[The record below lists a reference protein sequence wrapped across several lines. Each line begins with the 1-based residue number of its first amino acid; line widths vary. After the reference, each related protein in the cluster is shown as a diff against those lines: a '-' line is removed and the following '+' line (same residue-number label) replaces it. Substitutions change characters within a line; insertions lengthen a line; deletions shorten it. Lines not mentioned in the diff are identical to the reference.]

1 MLTNFYRKFAFQL
14 TFIGLIISLSFFI
27 VSAIG
32 IFLIDLDFFK
42 NNEIL
47 QDFFNSIGAWNYWL
61 FMVAITFAVGCGWI
75 FADLMLKLSKFNK
88 LINTTSKATFV
99 RNQEE
104 IENLAW
110 KLGPKYM
117 NIVDDRKHKF
127 RIRN

>member
-1 MLTNFYRKFAFQL
+1 VLTNFYRKFAFQI
-14 TFIGLIISLSFFI
+14 TFIGFIISLIFFI

-75 FADLMLKLSKFNK
+75 FADLMLKRSKFNK

>member
-1 MLTNFYRKFAFQL
+1 MLTNFYRKFTFQI
-14 TFIGLIISLSFFI
+14 TFIGFIISLIFFI

-75 FADLMLKLSKFNK
+75 FADLMLKRSKFNK

>member
-1 MLTNFYRKFAFQL
+1 MLTNFYRKFTFQI
-14 TFIGLIISLSFFI
+14 TFIGFIISFIFFI

-32 IFLIDLDFFK
+32 IFLIDFDIFK

-75 FADLMLKLSKFNK
+75 FADLMLKRSKFNK